1 MKKWMIVVSL
11 FLLMVVSACSES
23 GDAGSAEASAE
34 EPIEIKFGTKMPE
47 ESLEG
52 QMFNKF
58 AELVD
63 EKSNGE
69 LDVKVYPAEQLG
81 KGTSQ
86 IDNMIMGTQQMY
98 ADGITYFSDYDSRV
112 DVASVPFLFRDFEHY
127 QKFNT
132 GEMGQDIHN
141 KLAENGIRVLNT
153 ERNFVRGPYRV
164 MLSTEPVKDVSDLEG
179 LDMRSFESEYYSAA
193 YDHVGANPTVIAWTE
208 TYLALKQNLVN
219 AVTSPISLVWS
230 MKFTEVAPHMT
241 ITEEYPQ
248 DIVLTMSEEFYQGL
262 SEEHQQILVEAANET
277 GEENNK
283 LIEAEVE
290 EQLQKMKDEH
300 DITIHEIDKQ
310 EWSEAFSEFHY
321 QLEEDSVVPEG
332 YIDQIK
338 SIE

>member
-164 MLSTEPVKDVSDLEG
+164 SCQRNQSKT
-179 LDMRSFESEYYSAA
+179 
-193 YDHVGANPTVIAWTE
+193 
-208 TYLALKQNLVN
+208 LA
-219 AVTSPISLVWS
+219 I
-230 MKFTEVAPHMT
+230 
-241 ITEEYPQ
+241 
-248 DIVLTMSEEFYQGL
+248 
-262 SEEHQQILVEAANET
+262 
-277 GEENNK
+277 
-283 LIEAEVE
+283 
-290 EQLQKMKDEH
+290 
-300 DITIHEIDKQ
+300 
-310 EWSEAFSEFHY
+310 
-321 QLEEDSVVPEG
+321 
-332 YIDQIK
+332 
-338 SIE
+338 